1 VAIELAKEDN
11 SNSSSSTTNVLLEI
25 ASSTLALQTILYA
38 TSSTEEISNSCVE
51 TLLDLKAIPRLV
63 ELILDLPSCITK
75 LSKSSKK
82 IINTT
87 FSILANL
94 TRTERGS
101 LELVGSTLPEE
112 AVYSNKVIRPEEKE
126 KEKAKQKLMME
137 NNEMYEHTRIKPSM
151 ELLLDRF
158 MKNNPYNN
166 AVMMTDDSSPPIIDL
181 TLLEMKEWD
190 SVLYESDPYQHFAS
204 LLMNATQVT
213 GGRQFITRIPKVTNL
228 HNTGNSQDD
237 TQPKSVL
244 ERLLPILRES
254 TNSTIRNSS
263 NTSNPFRRRGIAG
276 MIRNITVDQKEN
288 AWWLLNICHVLTPLL
303 LPLMGPESLELNE
316 KVNMDPD
323 LWLQG
328 PDQIRDLDSITRLY
342 CVESILTLLATGRN
356 SRTFITSNQTYIVL
370 KKCDAIEENEVV
382 SDRIGECIILLR
394 RDNDI
399 NIQEGG
405 TSGTSNENETNDED
419 ENTND
424 EDDIDIIDTI
434 VKGPTSSTQIKLNTI
449 NYEDEDFDQVD

>member
-1 VAIELAKEDN
+1 M
-11 SNSSSSTTNVLLEI
+11 
-25 ASSTLALQTILYA
+25 
-38 TSSTEEISNSCVE
+38 
-51 TLLDLKAIPRLV
+51 
-63 ELILDLPSCITK
+63 
-75 LSKSSKK
+75 
-82 IINTT
+82 
-87 FSILANL
+87 
-94 TRTERGS
+94 G
-101 LELVGSTLPEE
+101 
-112 AVYSNKVIRPEEKE
+112 
-126 KEKAKQKLMME
+126 
-137 NNEMYEHTRIKPSM
+137 
-151 ELLLDRF
+151 
-158 MKNNPYNN
+158 
-166 AVMMTDDSSPPIIDL
+166 
-181 TLLEMKEWD
+181 
-190 SVLYESDPYQHFAS
+190 
-204 LLMNATQVT
+204 
-213 GGRQFITRIPKVTNL
+213 KVTNI

-254 TNSTIRNSS
+254 TNNTIRCNSNS

-303 LPLMGPESLELNE
+303 LPLMGPESLTLEE

-328 PDQIRDLDSITRLY
+328 PDQIRDLDSTTRLY

-356 SRTFITSNQTYIVL
+356 SRQFMTSNQTYIVL
-370 KKCDAIEENEVV
+370 KKCDAIEENEAV
-382 SDRIGECIILLR
+382 SDRIQECITLLR

-405 TSGTSNENETNDED
+405 SNTNENDADNEE

-434 VKGPTSSTQIKLNTI
+434 VKGPTSST
-449 NYEDEDFDQVD
+449 